1 MGQHT
6 HSTKLI
12 VPVGVL
18 NPARSPAAAAAP
30 VGVVGVLDPARSAA
44 AATAAALALG
54 GLD

>member
-1 MGQHT
+1 MRQHT

-12 VPVGVL
+12 VPLGVL
-18 NPARSPAAAAAP
+18 SPARSAAAAAAP
-30 VGVVGVLDPARSAA
+30 VGVLDPARSA